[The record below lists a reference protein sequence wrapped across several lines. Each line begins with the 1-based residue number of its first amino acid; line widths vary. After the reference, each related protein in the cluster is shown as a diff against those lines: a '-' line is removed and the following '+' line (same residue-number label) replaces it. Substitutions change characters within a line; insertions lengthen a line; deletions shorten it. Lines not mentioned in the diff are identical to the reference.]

1 MKKLFTSTLSTITAL
16 FVFGAFLFA
25 PFNGVSAQCPGGYT
39 QAQLNWDYLD
49 YLISG
54 GSYSGYVTNAQA
66 STQRFTIGTNLVS
79 IAASTSNFTL
89 SGENT
94 SHTGDLANY
103 TGSDVQYTPTAS
115 GDSVV
120 ITFDQPVMNPNFTLY
135 DIDRN
140 AVYTISARD
149 ASGAAVN
156 VTVGFQAITILTLGG
171 TPAARTITASNIS
184 VANNSNDG
192 SATIS
197 FPGLTVKTIKT
208 VITNMG
214 SASTLFWLSD
224 INACVTGSFPSNYR
238 NVARPFTG
246 MPSYVITVVDSIFLI
261 MDPATGRCKH
271 LFTDFSNRSYN
282 SLGYD
287 PVNRIL
293 YYTKNRS
300 GAGGTINP
308 NNKTILKYTVDNETL
323 STAVADVT
331 TAPLSIP
338 VFDVGV
344 ESAAASFYNGSF
356 YFGIE
361 GPDGTRTSGRENI
374 IWKIDFDGS
383 LNAIRASQVYG
394 VRADSFYNGAD
405 RLRHD
410 WGDAGVAGGILYDFD
425 ITAGDSMYYHFNLMT
440 GQRVEYLPSGA
451 GFIKPSQTAIDWQDI
466 VYNTGPTGALSG
478 VGFVVPYNYN
488 GTVNSAQQYTLFSN
502 PGPTFPAGN
511 WADAGEAF
519 RPTCDF
525 GDAPASYDPDP
536 LSPAVHEK
544 DTAIKIG
551 TAWDREWLKMT
562 PMDATGDG
570 SDEDG
575 LLGAVP
581 IFSPTANNYLA
592 QVSIYNNTGENATLI
607 AWLDFNGNGV
617 FDSGEA
623 CQAPPVVTS
632 MASAQNRYLYWPSA
646 PTLLTAGSY
655 TYLRIRLV
663 RASSGM
669 TNSNPTGYYSNG
681 ETEDYRVLVDNY
693 PLKANLLSFDAK
705 VITADNAQLTWNT
718 KGEEN
723 FAGFEIQRS
732 ADNTNWISLG
742 MVNAKGNGLSGHNSY
757 TYNDLAPLKSKSYYR
772 LKLISGDGKNK
783 NSEVRTITIK
793 KGIQQIS
800 ISPNPAKDKVSLF
813 INSNVNAE
821 VSVNVSDIN
830 GKIVYRQ
837 SGAVKRGV
845 NNIDLAVAKILSNG
859 TYIVRTVIN
868 DEVFTQQLII
878 NKN

>member
-1 MKKLFTSTLSTITAL
+1 MKKLFRSI
-16 FVFGAFLFA
+16 LFA
-25 PFNGVSAQCPGGYT
+25 IVLIASAATAAKAQCT
-39 QAQLNWDYLD
+39 AAQLNWDYLD
-49 YLISG
+49 YLVTSG
-54 GSYSGYVTNAQA
+54 NYSAFVTNTQA
-66 STQRFTIGTNLVS
+66 STQNFTIGTNRVT
-79 IAASTSNFTL
+79 IAASTTNFTL
-89 SGENT
+89 NGENT
-94 SHTGDLANY
+94 THTGNLAGY

-120 ITFDQPVMNPNFTLY
+120 ITFDQSVANPNFALY
-135 DIDRN
+135 DIDKD
-140 AVYTISARD
+140 AVLNISGRD
-149 ASGAAVN
+149 ASGTALAV
-156 VTVGFQAITILTLGG
+156 TIGFQAATILTLGG
-171 TPAARTITASNIS
+171 TPVDRTITANSTS
-184 VANNSNDG
+184 LANTLNDG
-192 SATIS
+192 SAIIS
-197 FPGLTVKTIKT
+197 FPGLIVKTIKII
-208 VITNMG
+208 ITNRGTGGFG
-214 SASTLFWLSD
+214 SSREFWLSD

-246 MPSYVITVVDSIFLI
+246 MPSYVITVVDSIFLM
-261 MDPATGRCKH
+261 MDPATGRTKH

-308 NNKTILKYTVDNETL
+308 NNKTILKYTVDNEML
-323 STAVADVT
+323 STVVADVT
-331 TAPLSIP
+331 AAPLGIP

-361 GPDGTRTSGRENI
+361 GPNGARTSGRENI

-383 LNAIRASQVYG
+383 LNPTRTSQVYG
-394 VRADSFYNGAD
+394 VRADSFYNSAN

-410 WGDAGVAGGILYDFD
+410 WGDAGVAKGILYDFD
-425 ITAGDSMYYHFNLMT
+425 ITTGDSMYYHFDLMT

-451 GFIKPSQTAIDWQDI
+451 GFIKPSQTAIDWQDN
-466 VYNTGPTGALSG
+466 VFNTGPTGALSG

-544 DTAIKIG
+544 DTAIRIG
-551 TAWDREWLKMT
+551 ATWDREWLKT
-562 PMDATGDG
+562 SSVPANADG
-570 SDEDG
+570 ADEDG
-575 LLGAVP
+575 LIGAVP
-581 IFSPTANNYLA
+581 IFSPTSNNYLA
-592 QVSIYNNTGENATLI
+592 QVSVYNNTGGNATLI

-623 CQAPPVVTS
+623 CQAPAVITS
-632 MASAQNRYLYWPSA
+632 MVSMQNRYLYWPSA
-646 PTLLTAGSY
+646 PTLLTAGSF

-669 TNSNPTGYYSNG
+669 TNANATGYYENG

-693 PLKANLLSFDAK
+693 PLKVNLLSFDAK
-705 VITADNAQLTWNT
+705 AITTDNAELNWKTS
-718 KGEEN
+718 GEEN
-723 FAGFEIQRS
+723 FTGFNIERS
-732 ADNTNWISLG
+732 VDNNNWESIG
-742 MVNAKGNGLSGHNSY
+742 MVNAKGNVTAGENNY
-757 TYNDLAPLKSKSYYR
+757 TFNDLNPLKGKSYYR

-821 VSVNVSDIN
+821 VSVHVSDIN

-837 SGAVKRGV
+837 SGAVKKGV

-868 DEVFTQQLII
+868 DEAFSQQLII